1 MRKEEKS
8 QLIESIRAEIAKY
21 PYLYFVSID
30 GLNSVET
37 AKLRRMCFRNDVKL
51 LVVKNTLLIKA
62 LEKMDIDYS
71 ELFPTFK
78 GSTSVMLSNVNNAP
92 AKLIKAFRANGEKP
106 ALKSAYVEECFYVGD
121 SALEELIAIKSKNE
135 LVADIVAALQ
145 APAKNV
151 IGALQSGANT
161 LSGVVKTLSERA
173 E

>member
-8 QLIESIRAEIAKY
+8 QLIESIGAEIAKY

-78 GSTSVMLSNVNNAP
+78 GSTSVMLSNVV
-92 AKLIKAFRANGEKP
+92 IFF
-106 ALKSAYVEECFYVGD
+106 CF
-121 SALEELIAIKSKNE
+121 KK
-135 LVADIVAALQ
+135 
-145 APAKNV
+145 K
-151 IGALQSGANT
+151 
-161 LSGVVKTLSERA
+161 ERGR
-173 E
+173 